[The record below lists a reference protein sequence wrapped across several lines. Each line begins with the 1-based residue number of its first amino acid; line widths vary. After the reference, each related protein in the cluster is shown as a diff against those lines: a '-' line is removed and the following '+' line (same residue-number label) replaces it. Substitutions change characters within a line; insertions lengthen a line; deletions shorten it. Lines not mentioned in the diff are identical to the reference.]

1 MKKITQVLLVAAL
14 LSLTACAT
22 TPREGTWI
30 LGANKTPVFVPKKPY
45 KECKL
50 VPGWR
55 GAGPRATYGYINVCK
70 KVDGNK
76 HD

>member
-1 MKKITQVLLVAAL
+1 MKTLFLLTLALVL
-14 LSLTACAT
+14 SGCAT

-30 LGANKTPVFVPKKPY
+30 QGANKTPLFVPKKEK

-50 VPGWR
+50 ELGWR
-55 GAGPRATYGYINVCK
+55 GAGLRATYGYITVCK
-70 KVDGNK
+70 KVDGDK